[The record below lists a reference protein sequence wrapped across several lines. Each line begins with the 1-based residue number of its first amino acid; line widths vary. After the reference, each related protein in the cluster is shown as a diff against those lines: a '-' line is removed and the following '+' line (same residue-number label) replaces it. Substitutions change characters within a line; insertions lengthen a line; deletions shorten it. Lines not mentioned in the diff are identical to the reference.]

1 MACQRE
7 SYSQCLD
14 KHPFQCYILI
24 MMSDPYSKMT
34 DEDHDDMR
42 AWLDDLKSKL
52 DTNEL
57 IHDDEG
63 FRPCQCED
71 RPCCGH

>member
-1 MACQRE
+1 
-7 SYSQCLD
+7 
-14 KHPFQCYILI
+14 
-24 MMSDPYSKMT
+24 MMRDPYSKMT

-57 IHDDEG
+57 IYDDEG